1 VVASLGIWKKKDLEV
16 GSLVETIS
24 PETCF
29 VLKRSLKERKI
40 NIESAVNSK
49 RI

>member
-1 VVASLGIWKKKDLEV
+1 MVASIGIWRKKDLEV

-29 VLKRSLKERKI
+29 VFKWRLREREI
-40 NIESAVNSK
+40 NIERRVRSNRK
-49 RI
+49 